1 MAYRLSVLDKV
12 PVPEG
17 ATATEAFSRAVSLA
31 QRAEALGYHRYWLAE
46 HHAAPTLAS
55 SAPEIAAAYILA
67 RTQRIRV
74 GAGGV
79 LLQHYAPYKVAEV
92 FKVLSALAP
101 GRVDLGIGRAPG
113 GLPPSTRAL
122 RRAGGDGLS
131 LDFETKFR
139 ELDQHLSN
147 APLLEAPPFD
157 VAALPIV
164 EQGPERILLGAS
176 EDTAALAADN
186 DWQFCFAG
194 HFDGD
199 PEKIAK
205 VFDVYRKRSS
215 RSPILAVFAA
225 VADSEAEAR
234 RLAGDIKLFR
244 VHLPDGRY
252 VNLPNEKAAAE
263 FARQAGAA
271 DYRLEP
277 LNPTVIAG
285 TGAQVR
291 AELDRLHLQFGVE
304 EFVIDNP
311 IAAFAERL
319 ASYERL
325 ANSRQAAAA

>member
-1 MAYRLSVLDKV
+1 MTYALSILDKV
-12 PVPEG
+12 PIPEG
-17 ATATEAFSRAVSLA
+17 ATAVEAFNRAATLA
-31 QRAEALGYHRYWLAE
+31 QLAEALGYHRYWLAE
-46 HHAAPTLAS
+46 HHAAATLAS

-67 RTQRIRV
+67 RTHRIRV
-74 GAGGV
+74 GTGGV
-79 LLQHYAPYKVAEV
+79 LLQHYAPYKVAEI

-122 RRAGGDGLS
+122 RRAGGDGPAP
-131 LDFETKFR
+131 DFETKFR
-139 ELDQHLSN
+139 ELDQHLSD
-147 APLLEAPPFD
+147 APLSAGPPLD
-157 VAALPIV
+157 VAALPRV

-176 EDTAALAADN
+176 EDSATLAAESG
-186 DWQFCFAG
+186 WQFCFAG

-199 PEKIAK
+199 PDKIAR
-205 VFDVYRKRSS
+205 VFDVYRKASG
-215 RSPILAVFAA
+215 RSPMLAVFVAA
-225 VADSEAEAR
+225 ASTEAEAR

-271 DYRLEP
+271 TFRIEP
-277 LNPTVIAG
+277 LKPTVIAG

-291 AELDRLHLQFGVE
+291 AELDRLHAQFGVE
-304 EFVIDNP
+304 EFVIDSP

-319 ASYERL
+319 ASYEIL
-325 ANSRQAAAA
+325 INARQAVAA